1 MIIPLHSTLSPLGQR
16 RAFSPAQ
23 VAGLRLWLRADLIS
37 GLSDGAAVAT
47 WPDDSGNARDAAQA
61 TAANQPTYRTNVVNG
76 RPVVRFDGT
85 DDWMSTPSLTFGAF
99 TAFYVYRA
107 TAGLLAEHSA
117 SAVLNDGDYFHPPG
131 GAHAHVRRG
140 GGGGALQSS
149 YDVSPNLADNAWR
162 LVTRRFDGSHAG
174 HALYTNGT
182 LQGKSTVYNS
192 ADPGT
197 AAVSVAL
204 HLGARGGASL
214 FFAGDLAE
222 LLVYDAALSTAD
234 REAVQAFLAAKYGL
248 SLP

>member
-1 MIIPLHSTLSPLGQR
+1 MILPLHPQLSPLGQR

-23 VAGLRLWLRADLIS
+23 VLGLKLWLRADLIS

-47 WPDDSGNARDAAQA
+47 WPDDSGGGKDAAQA
-61 TAANQPTYRTNVVNG
+61 TGANQPTYRTNVVNG

-85 DDWMSTPSLTFGAF
+85 NDWMATPSLTFGAF
-99 TAFYVYRA
+99 TAFYVYRG

-117 SAVLNDGDYFHPPG
+117 SAVVNDGDYFYPPG
-131 GAHAHVRRG
+131 GAHTLVRRG
-140 GGGGALQSS
+140 GGTLLSS

-162 LVTRRFDGSHAG
+162 LVTRRHDGTHAG
-174 HALYTNGT
+174 HALYVGGT

-197 AAVSVAL
+197 ATVSAAL
-204 HLGARGGASL
+204 YLGARGGGASL

-222 LLVYDAALSTAD
+222 LLVYDSALATAD
-234 REAVQAFLAAKYGL
+234 REAVQAFCAAKYGL